1 MPRGKTEI
9 SLRLAFSR
17 VALLAA
23 ALMLTACAKA
33 DEPQAAA
40 KPLGLFTSLPI
51 YWAESGD
58 LRGLLRSDAP
68 PHWALAALRRRGDL
82 RLLDSLDGPGL
93 AGLGTLVMAQPRA
106 LAAQENVAL
115 DGWVRGGGRLLLFAD
130 PMLTEE
136 SAFPLGDKRRP
147 QDMVMLS
154 PILDHWQLR
163 LEFDEDQ
170 PVGERTVDAGG
181 LVLPVNL
188 PGRFVV
194 APGSRHCRLVAEG
207 ILAECR
213 LGKGLVLLLADAALL
228 EQHGDVQAPE
238 TWTQARSEALGQ
250 LLDRLAGAK

>member
-68 PHWALAALRRRGDL
+68 PHWALAALRRFGDL

-115 DGWVRGGGRLLLFAD
+115 DGWVRGGGRLVLFAD
-130 PMLTEE
+130 PLLTEE
-136 SAFPLGDKRRP
+136 SAYPLGDKRRP

-170 PVGERTVDAGG
+170 PAGERTVNAGG
-181 LVLPVNL
+181 ITLPVNL
-188 PGRFVV
+188 AGRFVV
-194 APGSRHCRLVAEG
+194 ATGSRHCALEADG
-207 ILAECR
+207 ILAACR
-213 LGKGLVLLLADAALL
+213 LGKGQVLLLADAALL
-228 EQHGDVQAPE
+228 EQHSDGQAPE
-238 TWTQARSEALGQ
+238 TRRQSPAEALGR
-250 LLDRLAGAK
+250 LLDRLGAAK